1 MYELAKKARDERKAK
16 ARRLANPGTLD
27 KDQDTTSATWSPAE
41 PLNADVKTGARPVG
55 KGARL
60 YNKGGKVAAG
70 KSAAR
75 ADRKRR
81 ATGGRAMEKEIS
93 NGIANKDVRAAN
105 EERDG
110 KKHIGAFKKGGAAFK
125 DAGIL
130 DKKAVGDVQVKPVRG
145 KAQNYKKGGR
155 IKKEGGGWIDNI
167 ANALAGKGYI
177 DGSTW
182 MSKEEEARSSDS
194 APTPPRRP
202 ANLAASRRR
211 AAPIKRVADPQYPLA
226 DRTIAGAE
234 SPMASDRFMKKGGR
248 TKKQVGG
255 ADGSFLQRMVGGG
268 EKEKRE
274 REMRDVGKGRTSSY
288 SPEDKS
294 SMEEIVKGR
303 SGSGL
308 PETEEI
314 FESTS
319 RVQGRKK
326 GGRTAR
332 KAGGRAKSK
341 PSIVVKIETGKQAP
355 AMGGVGAVPP
365 LPPVPPMP
373 PVPPAAGAPMG
384 PGPMPPI
391 PGMGAGPIGRKAG
404 GRITKVAKSYK
415 DMEAGAAS
423 GEGRLQKTDIESRH
437 TDAPARKSGGRIS
450 KVAKSYKDMTAGA
463 ESGEGRL
470 QKMDIA
476 KAKKARSK

>member
-110 KKHIGAFKKGGAAFK
+110 KKHVGAFKKGGAAFK

-145 KAQNYKKGGR
+145 KAENY
-155 IKKEGGGWIDNI
+155 
-167 ANALAGKGYI
+167 
-177 DGSTW
+177 
-182 MSKEEEARSSDS
+182 
-194 APTPPRRP
+194 
-202 ANLAASRRR
+202 
-211 AAPIKRVADPQYPLA
+211 
-226 DRTIAGAE
+226 
-234 SPMASDRFMKKGGR
+234 KKGGR

-255 ADGSFLQRMVGGG
+255 ADGVVGKLDKLVGYKSPAQKLEEG
-268 EKEKRE
+268 L
-274 REMRDVGKGRTSSY
+274 RDVGKGRTSSY

-437 TDAPARKSGGRIS
+437 TDAPARKAGGRIS